1 MSIMEK
7 QDWKEDLS
15 EVDILEEEEQ
25 AVFRKQIGNRITA
38 LRMKKDVSESALS
51 RAIGKNN
58 TYIQGI
64 TSGKSYP
71 SMKSF
76 MDICSYFEISPKEFF
91 SEELPAEK
99 LLSPT
104 RRELKELIKAL
115 SEDDI
120 VLLLQMPKRM
130 LK

>member
-1 MSIMEK
+1 M
-7 QDWKEDLS
+7 
-15 EVDILEEEEQ
+15 
-25 AVFRKQIGNRITA
+25 
-38 LRMKKDVSESALS
+38 SESALS

-120 VLLLQMPKRM
+120 VLLLQMAKRM